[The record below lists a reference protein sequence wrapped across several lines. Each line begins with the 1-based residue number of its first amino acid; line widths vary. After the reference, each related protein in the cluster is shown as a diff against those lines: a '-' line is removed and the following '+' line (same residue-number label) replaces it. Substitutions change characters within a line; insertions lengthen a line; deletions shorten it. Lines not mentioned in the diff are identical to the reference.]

1 MPRPVAHGAV
11 SLLPP
16 PPPVLFGAG
25 SYFYVFPPVRY
36 EDGGHYLKIGHSPYD
51 PVISS
56 LGGGGGESGVGGD
69 AAPAPAPTEAQVA
82 AWFAG
87 AAADAATPLGREVAE
102 ITARSAAFFEGV
114 LGKLVAADWEGGYAT
129 NCVTAKSGTGKRLL
143 GELAPGLFH
152 QTGCNGAGA
161 AAALAWGGEVAEAV
175 AGALE
180 RGEGR

>member
-1 MPRPVAHGAV
+1 MCF
-11 SLLPP
+11 SLLAHRPDQP
-16 PPPVLFGAG
+16 LRYGTTTSGYGTYAANSTMARAMRPTSARGRPG
-25 SYFYVFPPVRY
+25 SI
-36 EDGGHYLKIGHSPYD
+36 DSAI
-51 PVISS
+51 
-56 LGGGGGESGVGGD
+56 GD
-69 AAPAPAPTEAQVA
+69 ARAATEHTVPHTSIAQTRH
-82 AWFAG
+82 
-87 AAADAATPLGREVAE
+87 AATPLGREVAE